1 MSDRIL
7 IGVIVGAHGV
17 RGEVKIKSF
26 TAAARD
32 VAAYGPVTDEAGN
45 RPLKLKVVGQ
55 AKGVVVARID
65 GVADRNA
72 AEALKGLRLYVA
84 RAALPDTGED
94 EYYCADLIGL
104 PVERAD
110 GRAYGRILKVE
121 DFGAGDVV
129 EIALPDGGT
138 EFLPLTR
145 RIFPLLDP
153 KARRVVIDPPAVV
166 EAKAE
171 PARQEAASHG

>member
-84 RAALPDTGED
+84 RAALPSAAVLLG
-94 EYYCADLIGL
+94 GL
-104 PVERAD
+104 FIVTYVPFFS
-110 GRAYGRILKVE
+110 L
-121 DFGAGDVV
+121 
-129 EIALPDGGT
+129 ALLGG
-138 EFLPLTR
+138 
-145 RIFPLLDP
+145 
-153 KARRVVIDPPAVV
+153 
-166 EAKAE
+166 
-171 PARQEAASHG
+171 G